1 MRRPGRGT
9 RYLDTW
15 GGGGERLGAHL
26 LRGSRVMLDSSL
38 SGISKGGILVPRHD
52 RISRQRW
59 TIRLSLSLLFPPCFS
74 ARWKK
79 KKTRDA
85 RLIGVNTGSSYFLF
99 SLSFSIFNFF
109 LRFSVCGLFSLA
121 LYFVFSNQPPPPSP
135 PFFFYSFQR
144 ISSIDFCRLHSRE
157 KWGWNI
163 GQGGMEC
170 MERWKNW
177 RVSWSYWP
185 KGGEGGLFRSLSLR
199 LLSADARVESVLL
212 NSTDRGKLEVRYRI
226 WSAVRW
232 PNEGSLKL
240 VSNILFRRNIGQKG
254 EGYFRKINFECNT
267 HGNFVCIYSSTLID
281 YLLVHLKKKNYYRSA
296 SASGLEAARFEKLRN
311 NSDETRCIRHSTLWK
326 RIERGSIVSRKLRR
340 WEKNSK

>member
-1 MRRPGRGT
+1 
-9 RYLDTW
+9 
-15 GGGGERLGAHL
+15 
-26 LRGSRVMLDSSL
+26 
-38 SGISKGGILVPRHD
+38 
-52 RISRQRW
+52 
-59 TIRLSLSLLFPPCFS
+59 
-74 ARWKK
+74 
-79 KKTRDA
+79 
-85 RLIGVNTGSSYFLF
+85 
-99 SLSFSIFNFF
+99 
-109 LRFSVCGLFSLA
+109 
-121 LYFVFSNQPPPPSP
+121 
-135 PFFFYSFQR
+135 
-144 ISSIDFCRLHSRE
+144 
-157 KWGWNI
+157 
-163 GQGGMEC
+163 MEC

-185 KGGEGGLFRSLSLR
+185 GGEGRGLFRSLSLR

-311 NSDETRCIRHSTLWK
+311 NSDETRCIRHSILWK